1 MSRGDLPMVIN
12 NSFNTSIQG
21 IARGLDGLNRNAA
34 SIAQAST
41 GEGGDVVQPLV
52 DSRINKLQV
61 EANARMLQT
70 QDKMIGS
77 LLDEMA

>member
-1 MSRGDLPMVIN
+1 MQVN
-12 NSFNTSIQG
+12 NAFNTAIQG
-21 IARGLDGLNRNAA
+21 INRGMDGLNRNAA

-52 DSRINKLQV
+52 ESKINKLQV
-61 EANARMLQT
+61 EANVRMLQA
-70 QDKMIGS
+70 QDQMIGS